1 MTDHRTLYMCT
12 DHALYRARP
21 DASGGW
27 RAEGVA
33 LAGVGGVRGLLID
46 PDDRR
51 HWGACTAASGVVVS
65 EDAGISWRESNQGL
79 AELAGWCLARH
90 SRTGELWYGAE
101 PASVFRSTDG
111 GQEWRACDGVD
122 ELLGRPE
129 GSRGRHIS
137 LDAQGLV
144 LAAVEVGGLLTSQ
157 DRGATWGDG
166 SGWLDPDCHA

>member
-51 HWGACTAASGVVVS
+51 HWWACTAASGVVVS

-90 SRTGELWYGAE
+90 SRTGELWHGAE
-101 PASVFRSTDG
+101 PASVFRRTD
-111 GQEWRACDGVD
+111 R
-122 ELLGRPE
+122 RPQCNP
-129 GSRGRHIS
+129 RHHP
-137 LDAQGLV
+137 DAL
-144 LAAVEVGGLLTSQ
+144 
-157 DRGATWGDG
+157 RR
-166 SGWLDPDCHA
+166 P